1 MKRCHWSSRGALWV
15 LSALLLGLVPPTG
28 TAWAQQTFGFVGTV
42 DDINPTDPNGPAVP
56 QATLDKLAAQGVT
69 VGEVMTGFL
78 TIDPN
83 TPNISGT
90 SLYATYQAIDIA
102 YRVGTKGFEVSGWA
116 NPSMT
121 IVNNCIPGL
130 TCFPATVTK
139 SLDIFAMGGDNDPGG
154 VNLPPTTSPPGLT
167 PQSNLTGVS
176 TLASEGVL
184 TNNDIPASAPAFFPL
199 PADPDVTAGW
209 LITFIDSDNSF
220 GVNIGGSFSELI
232 DEVPPHPQQEAVP
245 FLPLPGMI
253 ALFLGLGGSV
263 GLYAQRRH
271 RSRR

>member
-1 MKRCHWSSRGALWV
+1 
-15 LSALLLGLVPPTG
+15 
-28 TAWAQQTFGFVGTV
+28 
-42 DDINPTDPNGPAVP
+42 
-56 QATLDKLAAQGVT
+56 
-69 VGEVMTGFL
+69 
-78 TIDPN
+78 
-83 TPNISGT
+83 
-90 SLYATYQAIDIA
+90 
-102 YRVGTKGFEVSGWA
+102 
-116 NPSMT
+116 
-121 IVNNCIPGL
+121 
-130 TCFPATVTK
+130 
-139 SLDIFAMGGDNDPGG
+139 
-154 VNLPPTTSPPGLT
+154 
-167 PQSNLTGVS
+167 
-176 TLASEGVL
+176 VL